1 MVKRK
6 SMSMFPRRLLH
17 WLRAPFPSLCQPW
30 KAVVYST
37 LIIFIIL
44 ALFRPFGIAQSG
56 SRQWLLILGSTL
68 SSALFTALFAYVLPW
83 FFPEW
88 HAERNWT
95 VGRHILQQMGMLLCI
110 AVGVWGVNSWVF
122 DMSLDWRF
130 LAHCVGWVMLL
141 APFPTVIFLFWNQN
155 LLLKRNLRDAMSMNE
170 ALMHRLATPSAEGNS
185 TEEQPVR
192 RRPAETPCE
201 EQQLL
206 LTGDT
211 RDSQLALKARQLLY
225 AESCSNYV
233 KVVWLAE
240 EGGEARSQ
248 LLRLTMK
255 QLEEQVMPF
264 GVLIR
269 CHRAY
274 LVNLR
279 QVKQVSGNSQGCQLR
294 LRACEETVP
303 VSRSYVKAVKE
314 ALLQ

>member
-1 MVKRK
+1 
-6 SMSMFPRRLLH
+6 MFLYRLLH

-56 SRQWLLILGSTL
+56 SKQWLFIMGSTL
-68 SSALFTALFAYVLPW
+68 SSALCTALFAYVLPW
-83 FFPEW
+83 IFPEW
-88 HAERNWT
+88 HAERHWT

-110 AVGVWGVNSWVF
+110 AVGVWGFNCWVF
-122 DMSLDWRF
+122 GMLLNWRF
-130 LAHCVGWVMLL
+130 LVLCVGWVILL
-141 APFPTVIFLFWNQN
+141 APFPTAIFLFWNQN
-155 LLLKRNLRDAMSMNE
+155 LLLKRNLQDAMSMNE
-170 ALMHRLATPSAEGNS
+170 ALLKRLDALPKESNQATQAAK
-185 TEEQPVR
+185 EEMQ
-192 RRPAETPCE
+192 

-211 RDSQLALKARQLLY
+211 RDSQLTLLPSQLLY

-240 EGGEARSQ
+240 GAHEAQSR

-255 QLEEQVMPF
+255 QLEEQVMPYD
-264 GVLIR
+264 VLTR

-294 LRACEETVP
+294 LSACEETVP
-303 VSRSYVKAVKE
+303 MSRSYVKKVKD

>member
-1 MVKRK
+1 M
-6 SMSMFPRRLLH
+6 
-17 WLRAPFPSLCQPW
+17 
-30 KAVVYST
+30 VYST
-37 LIIFIIL
+37 LIIFFIL
-44 ALFRPFGIAQSG
+44 ALFRPFGIAQCG
-56 SRQWLLILGSTL
+56 ARQWLLIMGSTL

-83 FFPEW
+83 IFPVW

-122 DMSLDWRF
+122 GMPLNWRF
-130 LAHCVGWVMLL
+130 LAHCVGWVILL
-141 APFPTVIFLFWNQN
+141 APFPTAIFLFWNQN
-155 LLLKRNLRDAMSMNE
+155 LLLKRNLRDAMSMNG
-170 ALMHRLATPSAEGNS
+170 ALMKRLDTLPKEADQAVKAAKEGM
-185 TEEQPVR
+185 Q
-192 RRPAETPCE
+192 

-211 RDSQLALKARQLLY
+211 RDSQLSLLPSRLLY

-240 EGGEARSQ
+240 GAHEVKSQ

-255 QLEEQVMPF
+255 QLEEQLMPYD
-264 GVLIR
+264 VLTR

-294 LRACEETVP
+294 LTACEETVP
-303 VSRSYVKAVKE
+303 VSRPYVKAVKE